1 MFPTLVLAAAFA
13 STQCWNVYD
22 AALRHSASSAHPPFV
37 SYDLLTHITE
47 DEQPLIYSRAHVDY
61 RDDGLARVKDE
72 RFNFEPIITRDTEPG
87 PPVIGPYGSRRAAWL
102 PSDPDLPIIADVRS
116 QGSMVCNLTAE
127 AYHGRSTY
135 HIVFTGGHT
144 ADRPAVK
151 QMWVDTR
158 SQDVWKLIVSGP
170 VSFADDVSGREHPLA
185 DFEVELGYTG
195 PYLLVNHVV
204 WKYQRREFSQYAT
217 YFAEYTL
224 TSYSFPSE
232 LPSSYFAQATATA
245 KAP

>member
-13 STQCWNVYD
+13 SSQCWNIFD
-22 AALRHSASSAHPPFV
+22 AALRHSASAAHPPYV
-37 SYDLLTHITE
+37 SYDVLTRITE
-47 DEQPLIYSRAHVDY
+47 DQQPLIYSRAHIDY
-61 RDDGLARVKDE
+61 RDDGLARVLDE
-72 RFNFEPIITRDTEPG
+72 RFNFEPIITRVTEPG

-102 PSDPDLPIIADVRS
+102 PQDPDLPIIADVRT
-116 QGSMVCNLTAE
+116 QGSIVCALNSE
-127 AYHGRSTY
+127 MYRGYPTY
-135 HIVFTGGHT
+135 HLSFSGGHIS
-144 ADRPAVK
+144 DRPAVK
-151 QMWVDTR
+151 AMWVDRR

-170 VSFADDVSGREHPLA
+170 VAFADDPGGEHPLA

-204 WKYQRREFSQYAT
+204 WSYRRREFSQYAT

-224 TSYSFPSE
+224 SSYSFPSE
-232 LPSSYFAQATATA
+232 LPSSYFAQAKATA

>member
-13 STQCWNVYD
+13 SSSQCWNIYD
-22 AALRHSASSAHPPFV
+22 AALRHSASSAHPAFV
-37 SYDLLTHITE
+37 SYNVLTHITE

-61 RDDGLARVKDE
+61 RDDGLARVLDE
-72 RFNFEPIITRDTEPG
+72 RFNFEPILTRHTEPG

-102 PSDPDLPIIADVRS
+102 PQDIELPIIADVRS
-116 QGSMVCNLTAE
+116 QGSVTCDFAAE
-127 AYHGRSTY
+127 SYRGYATY
-135 HIVFTGGHT
+135 HITFTGVHIN
-144 ADRPAVK
+144 DRPAVK
-151 QMWVDTR
+151 QMWIDVN
-158 SQDVWKLIVSGP
+158 SHDVWKLIVSGP
-170 VSFADDVSGREHPLA
+170 VEFADDPEGEHPLA

-204 WKYQRREFSQYAT
+204 WKYRRREFSQYAT

-224 TSYSFPSE
+224 SSYSFPSE
-232 LPSSYFAQATATA
+232 LPASYFATTTA